1 MKAETSLTI
10 DQTQGWRL
18 GLRNLLSRENNKW
31 WQTSRWWVQTL
42 VWGLITNG
50 ILVLL
55 LFLMPLV
62 VDLFPNVDQA
72 QLSALPGGV
81 EMFFSL
87 AGLAFPIGV
96 VILVQG
102 SVITERELGTAEWVL
117 SKPVSRSAFILAK
130 FLSHGFGI
138 LMTLILFQSSIAYGL
153 IWLNQGT
160 PLPLWNFFRGVGVLV
175 IMLFFYL
182 SLVLMMEVLSDK
194 RGTVLAVGLGS
205 ALGGML
211 LVQLFP
217 FLVYI
222 TPFALAN
229 LAPIIVLGSSPEN
242 FPVWLPLISTLIM
255 GVLFLAIA
263 VNQFNQKAL

>member
-1 MKAETSLTI
+1 MKTETSLTI
-10 DQTQGWRL
+10 DQTRGWRL
-18 GLRNLLSRENNKW
+18 GLRNLLSRENSKW
-31 WQTSRWWVQTL
+31 WKTSRWWIQTV

-55 LFLMPLV
+55 LFLMPLM
-62 VDLFPNVDQA
+62 VDLFPNVDQS
-72 QLSALPGGV
+72 QLNSLPGGV
-81 EMFFSL
+81 EMFFSM

-102 SVITERELGTAEWVL
+102 SIINEKEWGTAEWIL
-117 SKPVSRSAFILAK
+117 SKPVSRTAFILSK
-130 FLSHGFGI
+130 FLSHALGI
-138 LMTLILFQSSIAYGL
+138 LITLILFQSAFAYVL
-153 IWLNQGT
+153 IWLNQGA
-160 PLPLWNFFRGVGVLV
+160 PIPPWQFLKGVGVLI
-175 IMLFFYL
+175 IMLLFYL

-229 LAPIIVLGSSPEN
+229 LAPMIVLGSSTAN
-242 FPVWLPLISTLIM
+242 IPVWLPVISTLIM
-255 GVLFLAIA
+255 SVVFLTIAIK
-263 VNQFNQKAL
+263 QFNQKAL